1 MAAAA
6 FALRIP
12 VYKAQRGRM
21 ATPGD
26 VPPYG

>member
-6 FALRIP
+6 FALGIP

-26 VPPYG
+26 VPPYR